1 MRLMTPGFADRV
13 RFATTSHGSRRTGR
27 VKWLV
32 VALGLFTAGCDQAAG
47 NSRLGGSDV
56 SAGDL
61 GAALASRLDSLSTP
75 SLDSVYA
82 RPAAPLWVDES
93 GLTSLGRS
101 ALERLSATEGE
112 GIASSRYGLSGLPG
126 LEAGERIS
134 AAELARLET
143 SLTSSLL
150 LLARDL
156 AQGVVTSTSW
166 DHGWRIDSL
175 DHVSLP
181 VMLASGE
188 PLLDLV
194 QQVGPKVR
202 QYEQLQG
209 VLVEL
214 EELRD
219 AGGWSRL
226 DVADTVLEVGDSS
239 RVVVQLRDRLRMSL
253 SAEERGLAAEGAG
266 QPALFD
272 EALMQSLSSFQGRHD
287 IERDGVLG
295 PGTIEVLNTPVEDRI
310 GAVELALERWR
321 WLPADLGDLAV
332 LVNTP
337 GREVHVVEDGAPR
350 LSMKAIIGQQQWETV
365 LFQGE
370 MDEIVVNPY
379 WHIPESIMKSETLPN
394 ALADE
399 DYLRDN
405 DFEIIDLETEEVVPL
420 DAVRWDDVVIDTVG
434 PDSVVVEGFPY
445 RIRQKPGE
453 KNALGTVKFLF
464 PNEFAIYLH
473 DTPAGDL
480 FDERLRTFSH
490 GCVRV
495 ERPVELAHLLLNE
508 RSTHSP
514 REYDA
519 FLATREEHSMALD
532 PVPTYLIYQTVW
544 VDDDGVPTFMPDVYG
559 RDAEARAA
567 LAAAY
572 DSS

>member
-1 MRLMTPGFADRV
+1 MRSMAPIVADRV
-13 RFATTSHGSRRTGR
+13 RLATTNHGLGSA
-27 VKWLV
+27 KWLV
-32 VALGLFTAGCDQAAG
+32 VALAVFAAGCDHASG
-47 NSRLGGSDV
+47 NSRSGGDAV
-56 SAGDL
+56 AAGDL
-61 GAALASRLDSLSTP
+61 SAALASRLDSLSDP
-75 SLDSVYA
+75 SLDSVYTS
-82 RPAAPLWVDES
+82 PAAPLWVDES
-93 GLTSLGRS
+93 GLTSLGQS
-101 ALERLSATEGE
+101 ALDRLSATEGE
-112 GIASSRYGLSGLPG
+112 GIAPSRYGLTDFPAMEG
-126 LEAGERIS
+126 GERIS
-134 AAELARLET
+134 VTDLARLET

-150 LLARDL
+150 FLARDL
-156 AQGVVTSTSW
+156 AQGVVASTSW
-166 DHGWRIDSL
+166 DHGWRVDSL

-188 PLLDLV
+188 PILDLV
-194 QQVGPKVR
+194 QEVRPKAR
-202 QYEQLQG
+202 QYQQLQE

-214 EELRD
+214 KERRD
-219 AGGWSRL
+219 AGGWARL
-226 DVADTVLEVGDSS
+226 EVADTVLEVGDSS
-239 RVVVQLRDRLRMSL
+239 GVVIQLRDRLRMSL
-253 SAEERGLAAEGAG
+253 SAEEARLAAEGGG

-295 PGTIEVLNTPVEDRI
+295 PGTIEVLNTPVEERI
-310 GAVELALERWR
+310 TAVELALERWR

-332 LVNTP
+332 LVNTA
-337 GREVHVVEDGAPR
+337 GRAVHVLEDGAPR
-350 LSMKAIIGQQQWETV
+350 LSMKAIIGELESETL

-379 WHIPESIMKSETLPN
+379 WNIPESIMKSETLPN
-394 ALADE
+394 ALADGN
-399 DYLRDN
+399 YLRDN
-405 DFEIIDLETEEVVPL
+405 DFEIVDFETGSVVPL
-420 DAVRWDDVVIDTVG
+420 DAVSWSDVVVDQVG
-434 PDSVVVEGFPY
+434 PDSVTVEGFPY
-445 RIRQKPGE
+445 RIRQKPGD

-514 REYDA
+514 GEYDSY
-519 FLATREEHSMALD
+519 LATREEHSMALD

-544 VDDDGVPTFMPDVYG
+544 VDDAGVPTFMPDVYG

-567 LAAAY
+567 LDAAY
-572 DSS
+572 DTS